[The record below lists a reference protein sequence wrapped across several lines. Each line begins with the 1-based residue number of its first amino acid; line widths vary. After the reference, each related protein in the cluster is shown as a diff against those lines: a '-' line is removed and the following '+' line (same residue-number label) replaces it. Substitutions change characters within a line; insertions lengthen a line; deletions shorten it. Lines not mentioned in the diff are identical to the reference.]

1 MTEILGYINI
11 VLIYLSL
18 VYVTVWHCVSMI
30 VFLTRLVTYLC
41 IYLWLFST
49 FFIFYLASR
58 SLIEMCRYQDVG

>member
-49 FFIFYLASR
+49 FLFSIL
-58 SLIEMCRYQDVG
+58 LHDP